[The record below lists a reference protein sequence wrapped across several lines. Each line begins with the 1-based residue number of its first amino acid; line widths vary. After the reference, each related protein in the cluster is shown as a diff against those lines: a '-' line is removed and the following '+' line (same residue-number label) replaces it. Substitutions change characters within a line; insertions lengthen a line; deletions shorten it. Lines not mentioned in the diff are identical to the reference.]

1 MSKLLAG
8 AGKAEILFPE
18 EIFPL
23 EGFYKVHDNPQVR
36 ILCMDKGTRFVIA
49 AFELVMLPD
58 DLLEECK
65 EIIAS
70 QLGVKKENV
79 WIHVTHAITTPH
91 SPGGPL
97 IGPGGEVR
105 PIPEEWKA
113 KMNISI
119 EQILAQREIYFRVI
133 KEAVHKACAEAAN
146 LRETRIGVGKGICNI
161 NENRDIETPNGWWIG
176 RHGKGYSN
184 KEMTVIQLID
194 NAGKKIAG
202 VISYGIKSCVIDNSQ
217 MMEGKRQISADLTGV
232 ACRQVE
238 AQWNAPVLFL
248 MSAAGDQIPKQTVF
262 YDEVD
267 ENGSI
272 HHCDLGV
279 ALGLKLMQ
287 ALGHEMAE
295 DVLAIGRTIIC
306 EELSSELSCACESF
320 EWEGMARNKVGPT
333 THANYT
339 AEGKK
344 RVHVGVLKMGSDI
357 ALVATR
363 PEMNAVSEKQ
373 LQDGSPVKTTL
384 LVTMVDGGMKYMP
397 GQDSFDKVTWEAL
410 NSMLMPGAAEVFVDR
425 AVSTLRRMEA

>member
-70 QLGVKKENV
+70 QLGTKKENV

-133 KEAVHKACAEAAN
+133 KEAVHTACTEAAN
-146 LRETRIGVGKGICNI
+146 LREARIGVGKGICDLNKS
-161 NENRDIETPNGWWIG
+161 RDIETPNGWWIG

-194 NAGKKIAG
+194 NTGKKIAG
-202 VISYGIKSCVIDNSQ
+202 VISYGIKPCVIDNSQ

-232 ACRQVE
+232 ACHKVE
-238 AQWNAPVLFL
+238 EVWNAPVLFL

-262 YDEVD
+262 YDEAD

-272 HHCDLGV
+272 RHCDLGV
-279 ALGLKLMQ
+279 ELGLKLMQ
-287 ALGHEMAE
+287 AIGQHMA
-295 DVLAIGRTIIC
+295 DDALAIGRTLIC
-306 EELSSELSCACESF
+306 AELEGEISCTNDSF
-320 EWEGMARNKVGPT
+320 TWAGKARSRMEPAKETEYIPEGQ
-333 THANYT
+333 
-339 AEGKK
+339 K
-344 RVHVGVLKMGSDI
+344 RVPVGVLKIGKEL
-357 ALVATR
+357 ALVSTM
-363 PEMNAVSEKQ
+363 PEMNAVTEQELQEK
-373 LQDGSPVKTTL
+373 SPVRNTL

-397 GQDSFDKVTWEAL
+397 DQASYDRVSWEAL
-410 NSMLMPGAAEVFVDR
+410 TSMLMPGSAEAFVEAAVIKFQM
-425 AVSTLRRMEA
+425 MEA